1 MLLYILS
8 ERVSITAYIAENTE
22 EKYGLLFVG
31 SCGVVG
37 ALAMLAIVVLDARRR
52 R

>member
-1 MLLYILS
+1 MFNQHCYCDC
-8 ERVSITAYIAENTE
+8 ITAYIAENTE

-37 ALAMLAIVVLDARRR
+37 ALAMLAIAVLTARKRS
-52 R
+52 